1 MTYQWPCDTVPRQRY
16 LTNNHAVS
24 ALWVSKAVK
33 NLRDAKPNDDE
44 ATKNPITHPTLAAE
58 IDRYVK
64 QMDALAETLPLAM
77 MAIGQAR
84 TSSRERLNEFLT
96 GECKPYDDGSGK
108 KGYMLEGN
116 QYLRLRKFKNRDQKV
131 ALAQLLV
138 PRALFVSLVSVFD
151 AHIGRLIRHLFRV
164 RPEVLSSSANTL
176 TYSQLVEFGT
186 VENARDYVVEKEV
199 ETVLRKSHTEQFDWL
214 EAKFGL
220 PLRKDL
226 PAWPT
231 FIEVTERRNLF
242 VHSNGIVSRQY
253 LEVCKRNSCPISQNL
268 CVGGPLS
275 LKGEYFWAA
284 HECLFE
290 IGVKLS
296 QVLWR
301 KVQPDDIKAADGSLV
316 TVCYELLVEGRYQLA
331 RILLDFATEIL
342 PKYSSDEYRLT
353 FVINRAQAYKWL
365 GNEEKARNILS
376 AEDWTA
382 KANKFKL
389 AQMVL
394 LDDFKAAAEFM
405 RRIGSGEHMDTH
417 AYREWPLFKEAR
429 KSKEFADAFEEI
441 FKEPLNTV
449 TVSGEEAR
457 PSDKPLL
464 N

>member
-1 MTYQWPCDTVPRQRY
+1 
-16 LTNNHAVS
+16 
-24 ALWVSKAVK
+24 
-33 NLRDAKPNDDE
+33 
-44 ATKNPITHPTLAAE
+44 
-58 IDRYVK
+58 
-64 QMDALAETLPLAM
+64 M

-84 TSSRERLNEFLT
+84 TSSREGLKEFLT
-96 GECKPYDDGSGK
+96 KECKPYRDGEKSG
-108 KGYMLEGN
+108 YTLEGN

-131 ALAQLLV
+131 GLAQVLV

-151 AHIGRLIRHLFRV
+151 AHIGRLIRYLFKI
-164 RPEVLSSSANTL
+164 RPEALNSSANTL

-186 VENARDYVVEKEV
+186 IENARDYVVEKEV

-226 PAWPT
+226 PAWTT

-242 VHSNGIVSRQY
+242 VHSNGVVSRQY
-253 LEVCKRNSCPISQNL
+253 LEVCKKNSCPILNDL
-268 CVGGPLS
+268 CVGKSLS
-275 LKGEYFWAA
+275 LKGEYFLAA

-301 KVQPDDIKAADGSLV
+301 KVQPDDIQTADGSLV
-316 TVCYELLVEGRYQLA
+316 TVCYELLAEGRYRLA
-331 RILLDFATEIL
+331 RVLLDFATETL
-342 PKYSSDEYRLT
+342 PRYSSDEYRLT
-353 FVINRAQAYKWL
+353 FIVNRAQAYKWL
-365 GNEEKARNILS
+365 GDEEKARNILS

-405 RRIGSGEHMDTH
+405 RRIGTGEHMDMH
-417 AYREWPLFKEAR
+417 SYREWPLFREAR
-429 KSKEFADAFEEI
+429 KSKEFADAFEEV
-441 FKEPLNTV
+441 FKEPLHTV
-449 TVSGEEAR
+449 MVSGEEAQ
-457 PSDKPLL
+457 PPEKSHV